1 MSRMTSPH
9 HAVLSAAAIAKLDK
23 LNSADTTVHRAGS
36 INFKAG
42 STKDLGFR

>member
-1 MSRMTSPH
+1 MSFMTSPH
-9 HAVLSAAAIAKLDK
+9 RTVLSAAAIAKPDK
-23 LNSADTTVHRAGS
+23 LNSADTTVHRADS